1 MPTYEYQCAACGV
14 VEAQQSMKDAALT
27 VCPQCKKRKVTRLIS
42 GGGGVIFK
50 GDGFWET
57 DYNRSKDYTAK
68 AKSESGAADKP
79 AATPAATTTP
89 AKTETPAKA
98 DTTKA
103 KPAPKLP
110 KDGGSKP
117 PAD

>member
-1 MPTYEYQCAACGV
+1 
-14 VEAQQSMKDAALT
+14 MKDAALT

-68 AKSESGAADKP
+68 AKSEAGTTDKP
-79 AATPAATTTP
+79 AATPTAATPTKAEAP
-89 AKTETPAKA
+89 AKTDPTP
-98 DTTKA
+98 A
-103 KPAPKLP
+103 KPAPKP
-110 KDGGSKP
+110 TKDGSSKP
-117 PAD
+117 DKK